1 MKLYRISQTTN
12 QDYDTFDSAVVSARN
27 EDEARNMHPSGPGAG
42 LWTWTDPAHVTVELI
57 GTATRGTKAGV
68 IVASYNAG

>member
-1 MKLYRISQTTN
+1 
-12 QDYDTFDSAVVSARN
+12 
-27 EDEARNMHPSGPGAG
+27 MHPSGPGAG